1 MANNT
6 TKKAGSNKSFID
18 RMGGQKFIVLLV
30 VIALFIFFCAM
41 SPNFRKY
48 TTFINIQVQYR
59 LTGQHHLSSVERL
72 LQLPSGQYNRRSPE
86 C

>member
-30 VIALFIFFCAM
+30 VIALFIFCLLYT
-41 SPNFRKY
+41 SP
-48 TTFINIQVQYR
+48 
-59 LTGQHHLSSVERL
+59 
-72 LQLPSGQYNRRSPE
+72 SPRDTR
-86 C
+86 

>member
-30 VIALFIFFCAM
+30 VIALFIF
-41 SPNFRKY
+41 
-48 TTFINIQVQYR
+48 
-59 LTGQHHLSSVERL
+59 LSLIHISEPTR
-72 LQLPSGQYNRRSPE
+72 P
-86 C
+86 

>member
-30 VIALFIFFCAM
+30 V
-41 SPNFRKY
+41 
-48 TTFINIQVQYR
+48 TV
-59 LTGQHHLSSVERL
+59 HSVSISEVIDT
-72 LQLPSGQYNRRSPE
+72 E
-86 C
+86 

>member
-30 VIALFIFFCAM
+30 VIALFIFLLCNE
-41 SPNFRKY
+41 PELQKTY
-48 TTFINIQVQYR
+48 NIY
-59 LTGQHHLSSVERL
+59 
-72 LQLPSGQYNRRSPE
+72 
-86 C
+86 